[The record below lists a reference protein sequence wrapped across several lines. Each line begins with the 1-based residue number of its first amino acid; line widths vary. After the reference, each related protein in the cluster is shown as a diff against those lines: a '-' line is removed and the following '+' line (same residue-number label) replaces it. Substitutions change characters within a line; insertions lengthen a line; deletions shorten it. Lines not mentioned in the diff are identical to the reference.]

1 MVGEFY
7 VSKAVFKERQK
18 KQVGWTGVGVQKRGP
33 GVEMG
38 PHLSPSRVL
47 PAPPCQKGGLGP
59 GPWGRAEERGEGLQ
73 APRKPGPSSGKA
85 TAIGASHPTLMLRVT
100 FCSWL

>member
-7 VSKAVFKERQK
+7 VNKAVFKERQK

-47 PAPPCQKGGLGP
+47 PAPTPRARKEALGLGP
-59 GPWGRAEERGEGLQ
+59 GGALRSGGRGSR
-73 APRKPGPSSGKA
+73 PPGSLGPPPGRPQPL
-85 TAIGASHPTLMLRVT
+85 GPHVPP
-100 FCSWL
+100 

>member
-7 VSKAVFKERQK
+7 VNKAVFKERQK

-47 PAPPCQKGGLGP
+47 PAPRARKEALGP
-59 GPWGRAEERGEGLQ
+59 GPGGALRSAGRGSRPPG
-73 APRKPGPSSGKA
+73 KPGPSSGKA
-85 TAIGASHPTLMLRVT
+85 TAIGASRPTLMLRVT